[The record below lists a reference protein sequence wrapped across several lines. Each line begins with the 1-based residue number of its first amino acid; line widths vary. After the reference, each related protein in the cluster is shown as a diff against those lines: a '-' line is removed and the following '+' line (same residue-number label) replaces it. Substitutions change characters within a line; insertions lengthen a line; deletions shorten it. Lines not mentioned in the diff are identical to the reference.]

1 MERKNNPD
9 FLLLGLSC
17 ALIVFGV
24 LILGSV
30 SSSFS
35 ISKTGNPFYFLKHQL
50 IFGLLPGLLLGYIAY
65 AFPLQKLK
73 KLSVI
78 SFLCS
83 IGLLLLVFFPVI
95 GGQVKGAYR
104 WVDLGFASFQPSEFL
119 KVGFIL
125 YLASWLSSRIE
136 QKKKNNFLAPFIAML
151 GAVAL
156 LLLLQRDV
164 STLGIIALVGTVMY
178 FLAET
183 PIWHIFFIMG
193 GGLSAIFLIVRLAPY
208 RFTRFITFLNPNL
221 DPLGTGYHIKQALI
235 GIGSGG
241 ITGVGLGLSFQK
253 FGVLPEPMSDSIFA
267 IFAEEMGFLGGVLLL
282 LLFLAFVLR
291 AFIVAKRVK
300 DHFAKFVAVG
310 VASWIGLQ
318 AFINIGSM
326 VGILPLAG
334 IPLPF
339 ISYGG
344 SALVSELIG
353 VGLLLNISK
362 QAS

>member
-17 ALIVFGV
+17 SLIIFGV

-35 ISKTGNPFYFLKHQL
+35 LSKAGNPFYFLSHQL
-50 IFGLLPGLLLGYIAY
+50 ILGLLPGLLFGFVAY
-65 AFPLQKLK
+65 LFPLQKLK
-73 KLSVI
+73 KWSVPL
-78 SFLCS
+78 FLGS
-83 IGLLLLVFFPVI
+83 ILLLLLVFFPVI

-104 WVDLGFASFQPSEFL
+104 WVGFGPVSIQPSEFL
-119 KVGFIL
+119 KVGFIV
-125 YLASWLSSRIE
+125 YLASWLSSRLE
-136 QKKKNNFLAPFIAML
+136 QKKKHGFLAPFIAML

-164 STLGIIALVGTVMY
+164 STLGIITLVGIIMY
-178 FLAET
+178 FIAET
-183 PIWHIFFIMG
+183 PLWHILFMAVG
-193 GGLSAIFLIVRLAPY
+193 GFSALFLMVRLAPY
-208 RFTRFITFLNPNL
+208 RFTRFTTFLNPNL

-267 IFAEEMGFLGGVLLL
+267 IFAEEMGFLGAAVLLL
-282 LLFLAFVLR
+282 LFFAFVWR
-291 AFIVAKRVK
+291 SFVVAKRIQ
-300 DHFAKFVAVG
+300 DRFSKFVAIG
-310 VASWIGLQ
+310 IASWIGLQ

-344 SALVSELIG
+344 SALVAELIG
-353 VGLLLNISK
+353 LGLLLNISK
-362 QAS
+362 QA